1 MESKFLGVKEMLA
14 ITTPAR
20 TVADCFKH
28 RNKLGIDGCVEALR
42 ETLNE
47 RKATPGEISEMGR
60 LLRVGNVMRPY
71 LEAMI

>member
-1 MESKFLGVKEMLA
+1 MGVKEMLA
-14 ITTPAR
+14 ITPPAR

-28 RNKLGIDGCVEALR
+28 RNKLGIDGCVEA
-42 ETLNE
+42 LNE